1 MNSSNLKNKIHSK
14 QGATIVFALVALIL
28 CVMIS
33 AVLIYTAFSNI
44 GRVKNTQ
51 SEEQNYLA
59 VSSAVMMFKDAL
71 EGDSVSFEQTFIATT
86 KKVYDDNWDELLRKP
101 TIVTEEPPLGA
112 AVYNDTAAKNII
124 PQEVLNAW
132 AKAIIAPPASQ
143 TELTIT
149 ITGNGILSE
158 IATVEAE
165 MVFDPQ
171 KMRIT
176 TTFGIEN
183 ASPST
188 VMTMDL
194 SKATSYPVTSSSEK
208 KERIENENVKTITVT
223 KKVVHTISWDNF
235 VITKKKASG
244 G

>member
-1 MNSSNLKNKIHSK
+1 MNSSNLKNKIQSK
-14 QGATIVFALVALIL
+14 QGATIVFALVALIVCL
-28 CVMIS
+28 MIS
-33 AVLIYTAFSNI
+33 AVVIYTAFSNV

-51 SEEQNYLA
+51 GEEQNYLA
-59 VSSAVMMFKDAL
+59 VSSALMMFKNAL
-71 EGDSVSFEQTFIATT
+71 EGDSVSFEQTFITT
-86 KKVYDDNWDELLRKP
+86 TEEVYDDNWDELLREP
-101 TIVTEEPPLGA
+101 TIVTEELPLGA
-112 AVYNDTAAKNII
+112 AVYNDIAAKNTI

-132 AKAIIAPPASQ
+132 AKAIIDPPASQ

-165 MVFDPQ
+165 MVFNPQ
-171 KMRIT
+171 NQKLTI
-176 TTFGIEN
+176 TFGIEN
-183 ASPST
+183 ASPSA

-194 SKATSYPVTSSSEK
+194 LKATSYPVTSSSEK
-208 KERIENENVKTITVT
+208 KELIDNENVKTITVT

-235 VITKKKASG
+235 VITKNKTSG